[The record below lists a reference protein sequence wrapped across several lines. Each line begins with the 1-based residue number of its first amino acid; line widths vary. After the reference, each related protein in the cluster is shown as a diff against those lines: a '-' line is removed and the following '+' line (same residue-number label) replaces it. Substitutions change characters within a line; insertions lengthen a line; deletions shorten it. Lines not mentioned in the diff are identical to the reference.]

1 MRRAVPAGWHGAFQ
15 MGHSTD
21 ALLLHRMGTDLRL
34 EELWDE
40 ALPRFESYAE
50 DHCDENNDWTVR
62 A

>member
-1 MRRAVPAGWHGAFQ
+1 

-21 ALLLHRMGTDLRL
+21 ALLLHRMGTDLGL

-40 ALPRFESYAE
+40 ALPRFESHAE
-50 DHCDENNDWTVR
+50 DHCDENNDWTAR